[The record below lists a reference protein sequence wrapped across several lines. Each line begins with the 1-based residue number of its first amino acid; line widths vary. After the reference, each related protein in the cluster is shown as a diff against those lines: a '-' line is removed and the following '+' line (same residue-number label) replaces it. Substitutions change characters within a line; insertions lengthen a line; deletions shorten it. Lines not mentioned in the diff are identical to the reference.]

1 MDKKMLEFPVAI
13 YGNLEK
19 YNEVLTKAR
28 CRIFY
33 KYGNRNGTYITDEAA
48 EKLVASLHYVPVK
61 GIYDEDDEDF
71 TDHGYKNSQGR
82 IYGIVPETNNFA
94 WETHLDEDGV
104 ERTYACVDVLLFTA
118 LYTEA
123 SQIVNKPQSMELFAP
138 GLEYHYEIIGGRR
151 WAVFDEC
158 CFLGLQVLGDNVEP
172 CFEGAAFYSLQESIE
187 NIVQRIESY
196 ALQYEKQQ
204 GGLKDMPELNF
215 KMSDDQKYRAIWT
228 LLNSEY
234 NEEGNWVQTYSISAV
249 YDDYALAFNY
259 ETGEYVRAYYAKDDA
274 NDSLTITETVKC
286 YVMDITEKEFENEL
300 KAKCQ
305 DELMGIRKNF
315 KNEAEPGLSNNKLE
329 YAQAKKDKYN
339 KLTAQEKQ
347 TMLIEQQL
355 RIQELEAQLEIYG
368 AGGMLE
374 TLKELSTQDEQL
386 FNIVKGKCMSK
397 ADANTK
403 NIISGMNYIDLVEAD
418 MAEQQKDLAIIDM
431 RWDTPIF
438 DVSMDGKSLDELI
451 FGKEND
457 MSNYYFNNSP
467 VVGE

>member
-1 MDKKMLEFPVAI
+1 MFDYYGRKKVAQMQSRKVI
-13 YGNLEK
+13 EK
-19 YNEVLTKAR
+19 YADEYAKLTH
-28 CRIFY
+28 
-33 KYGNRNGTYITDEAA
+33 
-48 EKLVASLHYVPVK
+48 KLN
-61 GIYDEDDEDF
+61 F
-71 TDHGYKNSQGR
+71 TD
-82 IYGIVPETNNFA
+82 A
-94 WETHLDEDGV
+94 
-104 ERTYACVDVLLFTA
+104 
-118 LYTEA
+118 
-123 SQIVNKPQSMELFAP
+123 
-138 GLEYHYEIIGGRR
+138 GL
-151 WAVFDEC
+151 
-158 CFLGLQVLGDNVEP
+158 
-172 CFEGAAFYSLQESIE
+172 
-187 NIVQRIESY
+187 
-196 ALQYEKQQ
+196 
-204 GGLKDMPELNF
+204 
-215 KMSDDQKYRAIWT
+215 
-228 LLNSEY
+228 
-234 NEEGNWVQTYSISAV
+234 
-249 YDDYALAFNY
+249 
-259 ETGEYVRAYYAKDDA
+259 
-274 NDSLTITETVKC
+274 
-286 YVMDITEKEFENEL
+286 KEFENEL

-329 YAQAKKDKYN
+329 YAQAKKDKYS

-386 FNIVKGKCMSK
+386 FNIVKGKCMTK
-397 ADANTK
+397 ADANTR

-467 VVGE
+467 VVGD

>member
-1 MDKKMLEFPVAI
+1 MFDYYGRKKVAQQQSRKVI
-13 YGNLEK
+13 EK
-19 YNEVLTKAR
+19 YADEYAKLTH
-28 CRIFY
+28 
-33 KYGNRNGTYITDEAA
+33 
-48 EKLVASLHYVPVK
+48 KLN
-61 GIYDEDDEDF
+61 F
-71 TDHGYKNSQGR
+71 TD
-82 IYGIVPETNNFA
+82 A
-94 WETHLDEDGV
+94 
-104 ERTYACVDVLLFTA
+104 
-118 LYTEA
+118 
-123 SQIVNKPQSMELFAP
+123 
-138 GLEYHYEIIGGRR
+138 GL
-151 WAVFDEC
+151 
-158 CFLGLQVLGDNVEP
+158 
-172 CFEGAAFYSLQESIE
+172 
-187 NIVQRIESY
+187 
-196 ALQYEKQQ
+196 
-204 GGLKDMPELNF
+204 
-215 KMSDDQKYRAIWT
+215 
-228 LLNSEY
+228 
-234 NEEGNWVQTYSISAV
+234 
-249 YDDYALAFNY
+249 
-259 ETGEYVRAYYAKDDA
+259 
-274 NDSLTITETVKC
+274 
-286 YVMDITEKEFENEL
+286 KEFENEL

-329 YAQAKKDKYN
+329 YAQAKKDKYS

-386 FNIVKGKCMSK
+386 FNIVKGKCMAK

>member
-1 MDKKMLEFPVAI
+1 MFYDYGRKKVAQQQSRKVI
-13 YGNLEK
+13 QK
-19 YNEVLTKAR
+19 YADEYAKLTH
-28 CRIFY
+28 
-33 KYGNRNGTYITDEAA
+33 
-48 EKLVASLHYVPVK
+48 KLN
-61 GIYDEDDEDF
+61 F
-71 TDHGYKNSQGR
+71 TD
-82 IYGIVPETNNFA
+82 A
-94 WETHLDEDGV
+94 
-104 ERTYACVDVLLFTA
+104 
-118 LYTEA
+118 
-123 SQIVNKPQSMELFAP
+123 
-138 GLEYHYEIIGGRR
+138 GL
-151 WAVFDEC
+151 
-158 CFLGLQVLGDNVEP
+158 
-172 CFEGAAFYSLQESIE
+172 
-187 NIVQRIESY
+187 
-196 ALQYEKQQ
+196 
-204 GGLKDMPELNF
+204 
-215 KMSDDQKYRAIWT
+215 
-228 LLNSEY
+228 
-234 NEEGNWVQTYSISAV
+234 
-249 YDDYALAFNY
+249 
-259 ETGEYVRAYYAKDDA
+259 
-274 NDSLTITETVKC
+274 
-286 YVMDITEKEFENEL
+286 KEFENEL
-300 KAKCQ
+300 RAKCQ
-305 DELMGIRKNF
+305 DELMTIRKNF

-329 YAQAKKDKYN
+329 YAQAKKDKYS

-386 FNIVKGKCMSK
+386 FNIVKGKCMAK

>member
-1 MDKKMLEFPVAI
+1 MFDYYKRKQVAQQQSRKVI
-13 YGNLEK
+13 EK
-19 YNEVLTKAR
+19 YADEYAKLTH
-28 CRIFY
+28 
-33 KYGNRNGTYITDEAA
+33 
-48 EKLVASLHYVPVK
+48 KLN
-61 GIYDEDDEDF
+61 F
-71 TDHGYKNSQGR
+71 TD
-82 IYGIVPETNNFA
+82 A
-94 WETHLDEDGV
+94 
-104 ERTYACVDVLLFTA
+104 
-118 LYTEA
+118 
-123 SQIVNKPQSMELFAP
+123 
-138 GLEYHYEIIGGRR
+138 GL
-151 WAVFDEC
+151 
-158 CFLGLQVLGDNVEP
+158 
-172 CFEGAAFYSLQESIE
+172 
-187 NIVQRIESY
+187 
-196 ALQYEKQQ
+196 
-204 GGLKDMPELNF
+204 
-215 KMSDDQKYRAIWT
+215 
-228 LLNSEY
+228 
-234 NEEGNWVQTYSISAV
+234 
-249 YDDYALAFNY
+249 
-259 ETGEYVRAYYAKDDA
+259 
-274 NDSLTITETVKC
+274 
-286 YVMDITEKEFENEL
+286 KEFENEL

-386 FNIVKGKCMSK
+386 FNIVKGKCMAK

-403 NIISGMNYIDLVEAD
+403 NIISGIQFVDIIEAEQE
-418 MAEQQKDLAIIDM
+418 AQQKDLAIIDM

-467 VVGE
+467 VVGD

>member
-1 MDKKMLEFPVAI
+1 MFDYYGRKKVAQQQSRKVI
-13 YGNLEK
+13 EK
-19 YNEVLTKAR
+19 YADEYAKLTH
-28 CRIFY
+28 
-33 KYGNRNGTYITDEAA
+33 
-48 EKLVASLHYVPVK
+48 KLN
-61 GIYDEDDEDF
+61 F
-71 TDHGYKNSQGR
+71 TD
-82 IYGIVPETNNFA
+82 A
-94 WETHLDEDGV
+94 
-104 ERTYACVDVLLFTA
+104 
-118 LYTEA
+118 
-123 SQIVNKPQSMELFAP
+123 
-138 GLEYHYEIIGGRR
+138 GL
-151 WAVFDEC
+151 
-158 CFLGLQVLGDNVEP
+158 
-172 CFEGAAFYSLQESIE
+172 
-187 NIVQRIESY
+187 
-196 ALQYEKQQ
+196 
-204 GGLKDMPELNF
+204 
-215 KMSDDQKYRAIWT
+215 
-228 LLNSEY
+228 
-234 NEEGNWVQTYSISAV
+234 
-249 YDDYALAFNY
+249 
-259 ETGEYVRAYYAKDDA
+259 
-274 NDSLTITETVKC
+274 
-286 YVMDITEKEFENEL
+286 KEFENEL

-329 YAQAKKDKYN
+329 YAQAKKDKYS

-386 FNIVKGKCMSK
+386 FNLVKGKCMAK

-403 NIISGMNYIDLVEAD
+403 NIISGIQFVDIIEAEQK
-418 MAEQQKDLAIIDM
+418 AQQKDLAIIDM